1 MTTLRFVAA
10 ELVAM
15 GILTGI
21 LPDEQIVQSTSASLT
36 PPLIRLRRV
45 PGEPRTMF
53 DDPAHVEVMT
63 FGATFEEAQA
73 LAEQCWARFEFSR
86 ATAAPLPG
94 GRSIT
99 VDHSATILPPFEV
112 PWPDP
117 DVRVFQATYLIVTRA
132 LPPQ

>member
-1 MTTLRFVAA
+1 VTSTFVSA

-15 GILTGI
+15 GILDGL
-21 LPDEQIVQSTSASLT
+21 LPADRIVASTSAVLT
-36 PPLIRLRRV
+36 PPLVRVRRV
-45 PGEPRTMF
+45 PGEARTMF

-63 FGATFEEAQA
+63 FGATFEAAQE
-73 LAEQCWARFEFSR
+73 LAEQCWSRIEFAR
-86 ATAAPLPG
+86 ATAAPLPD

-99 VDHSATILPPFEV
+99 VDYTTTILPPFDV

-132 LPPQ
+132 LPQ

>member
-1 MTTLRFVAA
+1 MTATFVSA

-15 GILTGI
+15 GILDGV
-21 LPDEQIVQSTSASLT
+21 LPPESIVQSTSASLT
-36 PPLIRLRRV
+36 PPLVRVRRI

-53 DDPAHVEVMT
+53 DDPAHVEIMT
-63 FGATFEEAQA
+63 FGRTFEEAQQ
-73 LAEQCWARFEFSR
+73 LAEQCWSRMEFAR
-86 ATAAPLPG
+86 ATAAPLPE

-132 LPPQ
+132 LPQ